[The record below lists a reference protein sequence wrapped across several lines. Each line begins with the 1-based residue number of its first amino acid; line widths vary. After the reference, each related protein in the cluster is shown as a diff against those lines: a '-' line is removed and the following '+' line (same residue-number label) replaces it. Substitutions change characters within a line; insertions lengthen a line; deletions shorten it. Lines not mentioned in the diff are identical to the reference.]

1 MAIAAIAATTR
12 WLPRVDTCNH
22 GAVPTTSISTVRR
35 WALLAISLASTL
47 CATVFINGIAFLIP
61 ALDAERGISLA
72 EAGLLSSMPSLG
84 MVVTL
89 IAWGY
94 LLDLVGERVVLTVGL
109 ALTAAAVFAAASVHG
124 LVAVG
129 TFLFLG
135 GMAAASA
142 NTASG
147 RLVTG
152 WFPPDQ
158 RGLAMGIRQ
167 TAQPL
172 GIALAALVLP
182 ELGERDFSVALV
194 FPATVCAAS
203 ALVSAVGVLDPP
215 RKKRATADVAE
226 LANPYRGTAVLWRI
240 HLASALLMVPQTVVL
255 TFMLVWLMRAHGWST
270 ASAGVLVSVSQL
282 LGALGRIAAGRWS
295 DRVGSR
301 MRPIRVIA
309 VTASVVMMLLALT
322 DHLHW
327 PLAVAV
333 MLAASVITVLDNG
346 LAFTAIPEVAGPYW
360 SGRAMGAQNTTQRLT
375 AGAGPPVFGELI
387 DATGY
392 PVAFAVCALFPLL
405 ALPVVPVRA
414 RPHQADA
421 AAARPGRPAHRVSY
435 RFVRRRL

>member
-1 MAIAAIAATTR
+1 MPVATLSAT
-12 WLPRVDTCNH
+12 
-22 GAVPTTSISTVRR
+22 RR
-35 WALLAISLASTL
+35 WSLLVISLVTTL

-72 EAGLLSSMPSLG
+72 EAGLLSALPSLG
-84 MVVTL
+84 MVLTL

-94 LLDLVGERVVLTVGL
+94 LLDLVGERIVLTVGL
-109 ALTAAAVFAAASVHG
+109 ALTAVAGFGAASMHSMSPIG
-124 LVAVG
+124 A
-129 TFLFLG
+129 FLFAG
-135 GMAAASA
+135 GMAAAST

-182 ELGERDFSVALV
+182 KLGERDFSVALI
-194 FPATVCAAS
+194 FPATVCSAA
-203 ALVSAVGVLDPP
+203 AVISVIGVLDPP
-215 RKKRATADVAE
+215 RTTRAAATSHD
-226 LANPYRGTAVLWRI
+226 LANPYRGSSVLWRI

-255 TFMLVWLMRAHGWST
+255 TFMLVWLMRDRGWST
-270 ASAGVLVSVSQL
+270 ATAGMLMGVSQL

-301 MRPIRVIA
+301 MRPIRAIA
-309 VTASVVMMLLALT
+309 VAAALVMAALALT
-322 DHLHW
+322 DHLGS
-327 PLAVAV
+327 PLAVAAMV
-333 MLAASVITVLDNG
+333 VAAVITVLDNG

-387 DATGY
+387 DAAGY
-392 PVAFAVCALFPLL
+392 PWAFAACALFPVL
-405 ALPVVPVRA
+405 ALPLVPVHA
-414 RPHQADA
+414 RE
-421 AAARPGRPAHRVSY
+421 RGT
-435 RFVRRRL
+435 

>member
-1 MAIAAIAATTR
+1 MPTAT
-12 WLPRVDTCNH
+12 
-22 GAVPTTSISTVRR
+22 ISATRR
-35 WALLAISLASTL
+35 WSLLGISLAATL

-84 MVVTL
+84 MVLTL

-109 ALTAAAVFAAASVHG
+109 ALTAAAAFGAASMHSMLTIG
-124 LVAVG
+124 AC
-129 TFLFLG
+129 LFAG

-152 WFPPDQ
+152 WFPKDQ

-182 ELGERDFSVALV
+182 ELGERDFSVALL
-194 FPATVCAAS
+194 FPGSVCAAAAVAS
-203 ALVSAVGVLDPP
+203 AIGVLDPP
-215 RKKRATADVAE
+215 RKTRAAAGADE
-226 LANPYRGTAVLWRI
+226 LANPYRGTAVLWRL

-255 TFMLVWLMRAHGWST
+255 TFMLVWLMRAHGWSP
-270 ASAGVLVSVSQL
+270 AAAGVLVSVSQL
-282 LGALGRIAAGRWS
+282 LGALGRVAAGRWS
-295 DRVGSR
+295 DRLGSR
-301 MRPIRVIA
+301 MRPIRMIA
-309 VTASVVMMLLALT
+309 VGAAIVMAVLALSE
-322 DHLHW
+322 HLGSS
-327 PLAVAV
+327 LAVPV
-333 MLAASVITVLDNG
+333 MVIASVITVLDNG
-346 LAFTAIPEVAGPYW
+346 LAFTAIPEFAGPFW

-387 DATGY
+387 DASGY
-392 PVAFAVCALFPLL
+392 PLAFAVCALFPIL
-405 ALPVVPVRA
+405 ALPIVPVRA
-414 RPHQADA
+414 RP
-421 AAARPGRPAHRVSY
+421 RGT
-435 RFVRRRL
+435 